1 MNHIEFERLSQSP
14 LFQLSLASRE
24 LFHSNFLAWLF
35 VRHPDW
41 VGPVLGTEPAHRH
54 WRLGE
59 KGVRRE
65 ERNLDLVLHLACG
78 STLIVENK
86 VKSVP
91 YASQLDGYWNDVE
104 KRVDA
109 YPKPRYLLLTL
120 SPGDAPAADNWAV
133 LTYGDV
139 AERLTERAKDLEP
152 GYERAL
158 IEDYAGFIRAL
169 SALGRIDA
177 QNDWIDPHPELREL
191 RISDLLQKRKATW
204 LARSLRA
211 GLEASGLQARSPETK
226 PQDVEPGQF
235 QIYDGLTNGNGLVG
249 FVLAVC
255 DGPKLPGAR
264 ALPRYGIGVQLQ
276 GNQYRS
282 FVQILRPDRPN
293 KEARDNFGKLCLRL
307 FNESPLPAWWQAGD
321 PGDAS
326 KELCTYGGIFMYR
339 YRSLA
344 KEGGSQHTSL
354 QALADR
360 LLASAKAL
368 VAGRTEIAQAIDRLA
383 PG

>member
-1 MNHIEFERLSQSP
+1 MNPEVFECLRQSP

-35 VRHPDW
+35 ERHPDW
-41 VGPVLGTEPAHRH
+41 VGPVLGTAPEHRH
-54 WRLGE
+54 WRLGK
-59 KGVRRE
+59 KGLRRE
-65 ERNLDLVLHLACG
+65 ERNLDLVLHLDCG

-91 YASQLDGYWNDVE
+91 YASQLDAYWKDVDKLE
-104 KRVDA
+104 A
-109 YPKPRYLLLTL
+109 TYPKPRFLLLTL
-120 SPGDAPAADNWAV
+120 SPGDAPAADKWAV

-139 AERLTERAKDLEP
+139 AERLTERTKDLEP

-177 QNDWIDPHPELREL
+177 QHDWIDQRPDSREL

-204 LARSLRA
+204 LARNLRA
-211 GLEASGLQARSPETK
+211 GLMTSLFEAEAPDTK
-226 PQDVEPGQF
+226 PLSLGPGQF

-293 KEARDNFGKLCLRL
+293 KEVQEAFRKLCLRL
-307 FNESPLPAWWQAGD
+307 FHESPLPAWWQPVD
-321 PGDAS
+321 RGDAS
-326 KELCTYGGIFMYR
+326 KELCTYGGTFMYR

-344 KEGGSQHTSL
+344 KGDDPQGTSL

-368 VAGRTEIAQAIDRLA
+368 LAGRAIMERALFDYA
-383 PG
+383 P